1 MKKLVFILVTSI
13 ALFSCKDKDNHWEM
27 NLNVKEDLGMSNLS
41 GVEVKLQGK
50 KLSSG
55 VYSDVW
61 TDITSG
67 VTDGSGNANL
77 HFERDSY
84 ASLQLEVTRS
94 QYFTEIVT
102 LNPDDFKVGEVLQR
116 QTIMT
121 PMSSVLVYLKTT
133 DASAIIDL
141 QVFSNHP
148 QCNCDDMGVFHVDG
162 LEELSKTCYAPGG
175 RYLKYQID
183 SNGPSGPLQ
192 YFDSLYIEPFV
203 QNTLDYIY

>member
-1 MKKLVFILVTSI
+1 MKNWIWIGVFSVF
-13 ALFSCKDKDNHWEM
+13 LFSCKKKDNHWELT
-27 NLNVKEDLGMSNLS
+27 LNVKEDLGMTNLS

-61 TDITSG
+61 SDITSAS
-67 VTDGSGNANL
+67 TDGSGNANL
-77 HFERDSY
+77 HFDRDSY

-94 QYFTEIVT
+94 QYFTEIVS
-102 LNPDDFKVGEVLQR
+102 LNPDGFSVGTVLEK
-116 QTIMT
+116 QTTLT

-133 DASAIIDL
+133 DASATIDL
-141 QVFSNHP
+141 QVFSSHP
-148 QCNCDDMGVFHVDG
+148 QCNCDDIGVFHVNG
-162 LEELSKTCYAPGG
+162 LEEFSKTCYAPGG
-175 RYLKYQID
+175 RYLKYQIN

>member
-1 MKKLVFILVTSI
+1 MKKLLSILVVSI
-13 ALFSCKDKDNHWEM
+13 ALFSCKDKDNHWEL

-50 KLSSG
+50 KLTSG

-61 TDITSG
+61 TDITSAT
-67 VTDGSGNANL
+67 TDGSGNANL

-84 ASLQLEVTRS
+84 ASLQLEVVRS
-94 QYFTEIVT
+94 QYFTEIIT
-102 LNPDDFKVGEVLQR
+102 INPDEFSVGEVLEK
-116 QTIMT
+116 QTVLT

-133 DASAIIDL
+133 DVSASVDL
-141 QVFSNHP
+141 QVFSSHP

-175 RYLKYQID
+175 RYLKYQIN

>member
-1 MKKLVFILVTSI
+1 MKVWSVFLLLCLVFS
-13 ALFSCKDKDNHWEM
+13 SCKDKDNHWEL
-27 NLNVKEDLGMSNLS
+27 NLNVKEDLGMTNLS
-41 GVEVKLQGK
+41 GVSVKLQGK

-61 TDITSG
+61 TDIVSAT
-67 VTDGSGNANL
+67 TNGSGNAQL

-84 ASLQLEVTRS
+84 AALQLEVVRD
-94 QYFTEIVT
+94 QYFTEILTV
-102 LNPDDFKVGEVLQR
+102 NPDEFSVGEVLEK
-116 QTIMT
+116 QTVLT

-133 DASAIIDL
+133 DASASIDL
-141 QVFSNHP
+141 QVFSGHP
-148 QCNCDDMGVFHVDG
+148 QCNCDDMGTFHIDG

-175 RYLKYQID
+175 RYLKYQIS

>member
-1 MKKLVFILVTSI
+1 MKKLLLILVVCA
-13 ALFSCKDKDNHWEM
+13 ALFSCKEKDNHWELK
-27 NLNVKEDLGMSNLS
+27 LNVKEDLGMSNLP
-41 GVEVKLQGK
+41 GVEVQLQGK

-61 TDITSG
+61 TDIASAT
-67 VTDGSGNANL
+67 TDGSGNAHL

-84 ASLQLEVTRS
+84 ASLQLEVVRS
-94 QYFTEIVT
+94 QYFTEIIT
-102 LNPDDFKVGEVLQR
+102 LNPDDFSVGEVLET
-116 QTIMT
+116 QTVLT

-133 DASAIIDL
+133 DASASIDL
-141 QVFSNHP
+141 QVFSSHP

-175 RYLKYQID
+175 RYLKYQIN
-183 SNGPSGPLQ
+183 SNGPSGSLQ

>member
-1 MKKLVFILVTSI
+1 MKKLLVILVVSF
-13 ALFSCKDKDNHWEM
+13 ALFSCKEKDNHWELK
-27 NLNVKEDLGMSNLS
+27 LNVKEDLGMSNLS

-61 TDITSG
+61 SDITSAT
-67 VTDGSGNANL
+67 TDGSGNANL

-84 ASLQLEVTRS
+84 ASLQLEVTRN

-102 LNPDDFKVGEVLQR
+102 LNPDDFSVGTVLEK
-116 QTIMT
+116 QTTLT
-121 PMSSVLVYLKTT
+121 PMSSVLVYLRTT
-133 DASAIIDL
+133 DLTATIDL
-141 QVFSNHP
+141 AVFSSHP
-148 QCNCDDMGVFHVDG
+148 QCNCDDMGTFHVDG

-175 RYLKYQID
+175 KYLKYQIN